1 MEASAKIDG
10 LKIAKTL
17 KTAGIDQDKA
27 DDLAQELADA
37 YDNAEKDMASL
48 EDLNVISARSDARI
62 EAANTR
68 IEASYARI
76 EAAIIRQT
84 IWIAA
89 IAFIM
94 VGAIAAIVKL

>member
-1 MEASAKIDG
+1 MEANVKIDG
-10 LKIAKTL
+10 RKIAKAL
-17 KTAGIDQDKA
+17 KTAGIDHGKA

-48 EDLNVISARSDARI
+48 EDLDVISARSDARI
-62 EAANTR
+62 EA
-68 IEASYARI
+68 SYARI
-76 EAAIIRQT
+76 EAALIRQR
-84 IWIAA
+84 IWIAV